1 MGASVTTGCNDALKA
16 SRARRCLPER
26 AQCLKLFRPMR
37 VQADDA
43 ALLATLA
50 DWLTARGWPVADV
63 GGTEAEVLVPWDED
77 EFAAALRLR
86 CDVTVWREAHAG
98 AVSVDRDRWGAA
110 AR

>member
-1 MGASVTTGCNDALKA
+1 MH
-16 SRARRCLPER
+16 
-26 AQCLKLFRPMR
+26 
-37 VQADDA
+37 VQAEDA
-43 ALLATLA
+43 AVLATLA

-86 CDVTVWREAHAG
+86 CDVTVWQAGHAG
-98 AVSVDRDRWGAA
+98 AVTVDRDRWAAA

>member
-1 MGASVTTGCNDALKA
+1 M
-16 SRARRCLPER
+16 RARPPALTGRLPER
-26 AQCLKLFRPMR
+26 AQCLKLLANMR

-63 GGTEAEVLVPWDED
+63 DGTEAEVLVPWDED

-86 CDVTVWREAHAG
+86 SDVSAWQATHTGV
-98 AVSVDRDRWGAA
+98 VTVDRDRWAVA

>member
-1 MGASVTTGCNDALKA
+1 
-16 SRARRCLPER
+16 
-26 AQCLKLFRPMR
+26 MR

-50 DWLTARGWPVADV
+50 DWLAARGWPVADV

-86 CDVTVWREAHAG
+86 SDLSAWRAAHGAGEVT
-98 AVSVDRDRWGAA
+98 VDRDRWAMA